1 MQPEHKASNSIEE
14 NQVTDQ
20 QRIDQAMAES
30 FPASDPPSWTAGL
43 SHKPVTSPLPEGS
56 KI

>member
-1 MQPEHKASNSIEE
+1 MQPEHKAPISIEE

-20 QRIDQAMAES
+20 QRIDQAIVES

-43 SHKPVTSPLPEGS
+43 SHKPATSPIPGDP
-56 KI
+56 